1 MINLEIYVENE
12 CANCQPAFDIAEMVR
27 EQVPE
32 VNVSILDLSLPEV
45 HRPNNVFAVPTYLIN
60 GETRSLGNPDGKS
73 LVAELKELV
82 KQERVTL

>member
-12 CANCQPAFDIAEMVR
+12 CANCQPAFDIAEMVQ

-32 VNVSILDLSLPEV
+32 VNVSILDLSRSDV
-45 HRPNNVFAVPTYLIN
+45 HRPEKVFAVPTYLIN
-60 GETRSLGNPDGKS
+60 GETHSLGNPDGES

-82 KQERVTL
+82 NQEQVSL

>member
-12 CANCQPAFDIAEMVR
+12 CANCQTAFDIAERVR

-45 HRPNNVFAVPTYLIN
+45 HRPKKVFAVPTYLIN
-60 GETRSLGNPDGKS
+60 GETHSLGNPDGKA

-82 KQERVTL
+82 KQEPVSL